1 MERLQANVE
10 NLQKQL
16 AVRER
21 EKTELANQ
29 RREEEMAH
37 VDVCAAMNR
46 TIDELRQSLA
56 QVVGERDT
64 IRATVQEWQETIK
77 EIEVRKLRSCLSFF
91 NSIFSSLQTHSTAQ
105 SELNQSMT
113 ELQTNRDKAWAAQVE
128 QLKQALA
135 TEQAQTDSLKQQL
148 DAAVPQSRELKAAPV
163 MDQAAQVRSLLASRG
178 ADSCVV
184 CVQSGSERGVSP
196 SRARSPSPQRGGDP
210 ARSQQLASLQQTVAA
225 LEAKVAEFKALEADR
240 QQLQQVCA
248 SKCLSIVDVRWCC
261 SGLRSW
267 KRNKRPRLRLSFA
280 LGHRRQ
286 CGSSKCSS

>member
-77 EIEVRKLRSCLSFF
+77 EIEVRKSQLVVLISFACPADTQHGAERAE
-91 NSIFSSLQTHSTAQ
+91 SVDDRVADESRQGVGGAG
-105 SELNQSMT
+105 
-113 ELQTNRDKAWAAQVE
+113 R
-128 QLKQALA
+128 A
-135 TEQAQTDSLKQQL
+135 TEAGARDR
-148 DAAVPQSRELKAAPV
+148 A
-163 MDQAAQVRSLLASRG
+163 G
-178 ADSCVV
+178 AD
-184 CVQSGSERGVSP
+184 
-196 SRARSPSPQRGGDP
+196 
-210 ARSQQLASLQQTVAA
+210 
-225 LEAKVAEFKALEADR
+225 
-240 QQLQQVCA
+240 
-248 SKCLSIVDVRWCC
+248 
-261 SGLRSW
+261 
-267 KRNKRPRLRLSFA
+267 
-280 LGHRRQ
+280 
-286 CGSSKCSS
+286 